1 MLVML
6 AVRTAGAQTGGV
18 TFVRDVLPILQ
29 KRCQTC
35 HRPGEAGS
43 GSFLTYESTRPWAQA
58 IKAAVLTRKMPPWF
72 ASPEFGHFLNE
83 RRLTDP
89 EIRTLVSW
97 VDAGAPQGDAG
108 SKPARVKWTTG
119 WNIQPDV
126 VFTTPRPYVV
136 PAQGALEYVYIV
148 IPTNFEH
155 NTWITAGEI
164 RPSDR
169 SVVHHVSAFWRP
181 AGSAWLKDAKP
192 GVPYVIPKA
201 QLNSADFKQT
211 LNRGA
216 AGAQPLQLESG
227 AEFLIGY
234 SPGMPVQDFSIGH
247 AAKLIPAQA
256 DLVLELHFTPNG
268 KTPVEERIETGFVLA
283 KTDPVRRFLTISNW
297 SWNISI
303 PPGDANHEGHA
314 SMRFNEAVD
323 LVFMQPHMHLR
334 GKDME
339 LRVIYPTGETQTL
352 FKGKFDF
359 DWQLGYTFAK
369 PIPLPKGT
377 RVLAISHFDNS
388 ANNKFNPDPSKEV
401 RWGLQN
407 WDEMSNAFVGLIFG
421 VNDDPTKLFRRSGPS
436 LLPAGPAGPTLA
448 ALQASR

>member
-6 AVRTAGAQTGGV
+6 AVRTASAQTDGV
-18 TFVRDVLPILQ
+18 TFLRDVLPILQ

-35 HRPGEAGS
+35 HRPGEAGT

-83 RRLTDP
+83 RRLTDA

-97 VDAGAPQGDAG
+97 VDAGAPQGDSGG

-126 VFTTPRPYVV
+126 VFTAPRPYVV
-136 PAQGALEYVYIV
+136 PAQGALDYVYIV

-201 QLNSADFKQT
+201 QLNSADFKRT
-211 LNRGA
+211 LNRSA

-268 KTPVEERIETGFVLA
+268 RTPVEERIETGFVLA

-334 GKDME
+334 GKDMSVR
-339 LRVIYPTGETQTL
+339 LVYPD
-352 FKGKFDF
+352 GKSEIVLDVPHYDF
-359 DWQLGYTFAK
+359 NWQLIYYEAK
-369 PIPLPKGT
+369 PLHLPRGT
-377 RVLAISHFDNS
+377 VMEITAHWDNS
-388 ANNKFNPDPSKEV
+388 VNNPANPDPGAEV
-401 RWGLQN
+401 RLGEQN
-407 WDEMSNAFVGLIFG
+407 TDEMLVCHTGIT
-421 VNDDPTKLFRRSGPS
+421 VDPYAS
-436 LLPAGPAGPTLA
+436 LDNVVTIEGGTEY
-448 ALQASR
+448 QK